1 MLSWFNSLI
10 FNYSAIKK
18 KEMPFAVIWMDLDL
32 EIIILSEVSQTEKD
46 KYHMIFFTCIIWASL
61 VAQRLKHLPAMWET
75 WVQPLHQEDPLE
87 KEMATGSSILAWRIP
102 WTEEPGRLQ
111 FTGSQRV
118 GHDWHMYNIKKWYKW
133 TYLQNRNRLTDID
146 NKPMITKEERQEGIN
161 QEFEISRY
169 KLLYIE

>member
-32 EIIILSEVSQTEKD
+32 EIIILSEVSQTEKN

-87 KEMATGSSILAWRIP
+87 KEMATRSSIFAWRIP